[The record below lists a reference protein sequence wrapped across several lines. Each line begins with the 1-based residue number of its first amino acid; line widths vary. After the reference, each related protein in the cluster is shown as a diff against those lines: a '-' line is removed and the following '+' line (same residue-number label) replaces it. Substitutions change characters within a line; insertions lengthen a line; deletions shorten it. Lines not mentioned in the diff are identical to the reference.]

1 MSFENFVYLSIG
13 LFCLTF
19 FTLLWVNDQKQ
30 IYYWRGRKDGWD
42 MHRRLNQLQQKD
54 EVFDYDKN

>member
-42 MHRRLNQLQQKD
+42 MHRRLNQLQKKD

>member
-1 MSFENFVYLSIG
+1 MSFENFVYLSIC

-42 MHRRLNQLQQKD
+42 MHRRLNQLQKKD

>member
-30 IYYWRGRKDGWD
+30 IHYWRGRKDGWD
-42 MHRRLNQLQQKD
+42 MHRRLNQLQKKD